1 MSTTINQPLTSHDIA
16 PFRPSAMRP
25 DDDRFVEL
33 AAGLA
38 AEFATRAAEHDRE
51 NTFVGEN
58 YDRMKAAG
66 YTRMAIPEE
75 LGGSGASMR
84 QTVYAQA
91 ALAKGCGSTA
101 LGVAMHLYNTLAL
114 TYRWR
119 HGADGVGT
127 TLRKIADN
135 NLILMT
141 SGGSDGI
148 YPSATA
154 TRTDGGYRISGRKV
168 FCSQVPGADLITTMA
183 RYDDPSDGPVVLMMA
198 LPVHAP
204 GIEIVETWDTLGMRG
219 TQSHDMVL
227 ADVFVADGQ
236 ISARKAWGRNDAPLR
251 NALVHFAPVVA
262 SVYWGIAAGARDEAV
277 RAIAGRGGPGTA
289 PAENPIVQRQV
300 GLMDTRLQTSWW
312 ALSGAL
318 AELGDDYPLDERTTN
333 AVVVAKREVVT
344 AAKDVVDM
352 AMEITGGGAYFRRS
366 PIERAYRDV
375 RAGEFHP
382 LTPEKTLLHAG
393 RLALGQDVGDIW

>member
-1 MSTTINQPLTSHDIA
+1 MTAVTNPSAMTSEIA
-16 PFRPSAMRP
+16 PFRPKPARAG
-25 DDDRFVEL
+25 DDRFAEL
-33 AAGLA
+33 ACGLA
-38 AEFATRAAEHDRE
+38 AEFATRAAAHDRD

-58 YDRMKAAG
+58 YDRMKEAG
-66 YTRMAIPEE
+66 YSRLAIPEE
-75 LGGSGASMR
+75 LGGLGASMR
-84 QTVYAQA
+84 QVVYAQA
-91 ALAKGCGSTA
+91 ELAKGCGSTA
-101 LGVAMHLYNTLAL
+101 LGIAMHLYNTLAL

-119 HGADGVGT
+119 HGATEVGA

-148 YPSATA
+148 FPSATA
-154 TRTDGGYRISGRKV
+154 TRTEGGYLVSGRKV
-168 FCSQVPGADLITTMA
+168 FCSQAPGADLITTMA
-183 RYDDPSDGPVVLMMA
+183 RYDDPNDGPVVLMMA
-198 LPVHAP
+198 MPVRQP
-204 GIEIVETWDTLGMRG
+204 GIEIVETWDTLGMHG

-227 ADVFVADGQ
+227 TDVFVSDGQ

-251 NALVHFAPVVA
+251 NALVHFAPTVA

-277 RAIAGRGGPGTA
+277 RGIAGRRGPGGA

-300 GLMDTRLQTSWW
+300 GLMDARLQAAWW

-333 AVVVAKREVVT
+333 TIVVAKREVVT
-344 AAKDVVDM
+344 AATEVVDLAM
-352 AMEITGGGAYFRRS
+352 AVAGGGAYFRRS

-375 RAGEFHP
+375 RAGAFHP

-393 RLALGQDVGDIW
+393 RMALGLDVGDIW